1 MYVSEEKTRGPQK
14 EAFPGS
20 GLNARAGTF
29 QRMPPHR
36 VRAVNIRQT
45 LAEVDQARRE
55 QGSRTLKQ
63 SSLEERKIPLKLEA
77 LRIDAETEHLL
88 DSQIVQCGKYRGRTF
103 AYASKDFY
111 YARWVLNQRYV
122 KGALG
127 RFRTYLDEN
136 RNRLI
141 EQQMQDAMAAE
152 GTLSTRVRVWNRETM
167 IDRGILLP
175 VPSLGNATFHGSR
188 RPRQPVASLE
198 LAGVLEPW
206 NAKWT
211 KVEKGRAKGMMAMSS
226 RTLTYIFRWML
237 HLVRNEPIDER
248 LVADKALQIL
258 GVNDYAYR
266 TAMALTQGEM
276 DGFITREALQETL
289 QRKRA
294 SIKSA
299 SKLTRL
305 PETFDLTRMGDM
317 EQIRP
322 RDILMRYTLS
332 LGELRKAL
340 KLYRSFSKKDIA
352 TRWPDLVAACW
363 TLARADGAFVRQRV
377 CNLQCPTPLQD
388 PGLRVIAYMRRA
400 IDRWFKDAPRVT
412 YAPCLGFSD
421 GCPVEA
427 DLVVGD
433 TVFAIRGSLWVSS
446 SYDAAYLSG
455 YAALARSQQD
465 GGPGAQIDRTVLIFL
480 QHETALELDL
490 TDWDHQ
496 HLLVFLQAHNNA
508 ELKEEGG
515 NACDLGLCEQDGE
528 VPDALDIDEEQK
540 EIEKHERTATAT
552 IKSKGHAAGVQRI
565 YVPRAQTK
573 TPKTA

>member
-1 MYVSEEKTRGPQK
+1 MYVSEEKTRDPQPG
-14 EAFPGS
+14 FTGS
-20 GLNARAGTF
+20 GLNVRSALL
-29 QRMPPHR
+29 QRIPPHR
-36 VRAVNIRQT
+36 VGSVNIQQT
-45 LAEVDQARRE
+45 LADLDQARRE
-55 QGSRTLKQ
+55 QGSRTLLQ
-63 SSLEERKIPLKLEA
+63 ASLEDREPPMKLAA

-88 DSQIVQCGKYRGRTF
+88 DSQIVECGKYRGRTF
-103 AYASKDFY
+103 AHASKDFF
-111 YARWVLNQRYV
+111 YARWVLNQRFV

-141 EQQMQDAMAAE
+141 EQQMQDALAAD

-175 VPSLGNATFHGSR
+175 VPSLGNATYHGSR

-198 LAGVLEPW
+198 LAGILEPW

-211 KVEKGRAKGMMAMSS
+211 MVEKGRAKGMLSMSA
-226 RTLTYIFRWML
+226 RTLSYIFRWML
-237 HLVRNEPIDER
+237 HVVRGDPIDER
-248 LVADKALQIL
+248 LVADKALQVL

-266 TAMALTQGEM
+266 TALALTQGEM
-276 DGFITREALQETL
+276 DGFVTREALQETL
-289 QRKRA
+289 ARKRA

-299 SKLTRL
+299 NKLTRL
-305 PETFDLTRMGDM
+305 PEIFDLTRMGDM
-317 EQIRP
+317 DQLRP

-340 KLYRSFSKKDIA
+340 KLYRSFGKADIA
-352 TRWPDLVAACW
+352 TRWSELVDACW
-363 TLARADGAFVRQRV
+363 TLARADGAFMHQRV
-377 CNLQCPTPLQD
+377 CNLQCPVPLQD
-388 PGLRVIAYMRRA
+388 PGLRVVAYMRRA
-400 IDRWFKDAPRVT
+400 IDRWFKDAPHVR

-465 GGPGAQIDRTVLIFL
+465 GGSGVQINRAVLIFL

-490 TDWDHQ
+490 TDWDHHQ
-496 HLLVFLQAHNNA
+496 LLDFLQAHDSA

-528 VPDALDIDEEQK
+528 VPDVLDIDEEQV
-540 EIEKHERTATAT
+540 EIAKHERTATA
-552 IKSKGHAAGVQRI
+552 KVKHKGYAAGVQRI
-565 YVPRAQTK
+565 YIPKAPQK
-573 TPKTA
+573 TLPKT